1 MVSGTRFVQLTNS
14 LRQIA
19 SCDIVSDVDNSI
31 EVRISRLERL
41 IYLLIGLQ
49 IPDLLPYLG
58 VL

>member
-1 MVSGTRFVQLTNS
+1 MATAMGRNKKRILLEAYMGVNMFEELEKRVQ
-14 LRQIA
+14 
-19 SCDIVSDVDNSI
+19 
-31 EVRISRLERL
+31 RLERL

>member
-1 MVSGTRFVQLTNS
+1 MVSETQFEQHTNS
-14 LRQIA
+14 LSQIV

-49 IPDLLPYLG
+49 IPDLLPYLA
-58 VL
+58 LL

>member
-1 MVSGTRFVQLTNS
+1 M
-14 LRQIA
+14 IE
-19 SCDIVSDVDNSI
+19 DNSI
-31 EVRISRLERL
+31 EQRISRLERL

>member
-1 MVSGTRFVQLTNS
+1 MCMILHTIDPYGDLILEGLNLFEELEKRVQ
-14 LRQIA
+14 
-19 SCDIVSDVDNSI
+19 
-31 EVRISRLERL
+31 RLERL